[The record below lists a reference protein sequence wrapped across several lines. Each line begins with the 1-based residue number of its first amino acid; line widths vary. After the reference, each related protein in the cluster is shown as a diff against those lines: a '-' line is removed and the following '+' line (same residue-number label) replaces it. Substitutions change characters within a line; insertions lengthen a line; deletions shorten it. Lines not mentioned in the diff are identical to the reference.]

1 MTATLL
7 AADVGGT
14 YARIGLVQI
23 GDGRPTVVRHE
34 KYACA
39 QYPGL
44 GAILRHF
51 LAAAGAAARVPCAIA
66 CAGYVLDDVVVN
78 DNLPWRVTLTGLRR
92 DVGTDDLFFVNDFT
106 AIAYGTIYLRPEDV
120 FPIVSVSETLDGP
133 ILVVG
138 PGTGLGAAVCI
149 RDESGPIILP
159 TEAGHGGLTP
169 ATQLEVEI
177 LQRLLRDATHIPAEH
192 ILSGPGL
199 GNLYRVL
206 GEIRGQGAQALSPAQ
221 ITAAAL
227 ERNEPLARET
237 MDVFCGWLGG
247 VAGNLVLQCGAQG
260 GVYLAGGILPQIR
273 EFLQRSDFVA
283 RFCDKGARRSLL
295 ERVSVGLIEHG
306 QLGVLGAAGLYT
318 HHHRR
323 R

>member
-14 YARIGLVQI
+14 NARVGLVQI
-23 GDGRPTVVRHE
+23 ANGRPTVVRYE

-51 LAAAGAAARVPCAIA
+51 LAATGAGGSIPCAIA
-66 CAGYVLDDVVVN
+66 CAGYVIDDVVVN
-78 DNLPWRVTLTGLRR
+78 DNLPWKVALTGLRR
-92 DVGTDDLFFVNDFT
+92 DIGTDDLFFVNDFT
-106 AIAYGTIYLRPEDV
+106 AIAFGTIYLRAEDV
-120 FPIVSVSETLDGP
+120 FPVVSVSEPLEGP

-149 RDESGPIILP
+149 PAGTGPIVLP
-159 TEAGHGGLTP
+159 TEAGHGGLAP
-169 ATQLEVEI
+169 ATELEVEI
-177 LQRLLRDATHIPAEH
+177 MHRLLRGATHVPAEY

-199 GNLYRVL
+199 GNLYHVL
-206 GEIRGQGAQALSPAQ
+206 GEIRAAPAAVLTPAQ

-227 ERNEPLARET
+227 ERNEPLAREALG
-237 MDVFCGWLGG
+237 VFCAWLGG

-273 EFLQRSDFVA
+273 EFLQRSEFVA
-283 RFCDKGARRSLL
+283 RFRDKGARRPLL
-295 ERVSVGLIEHG
+295 ERVPVGLIEHG
-306 QLGVLGAAGLYT
+306 QLGVLGAAGLYWKQ
-318 HHHRR
+318 RQAS
-323 R
+323 